1 MGVFLRLAVREVR
14 LSQYCD
20 VKTLAKPCRPLI
32 ITETKAWKQVQNG
45 YNKPPKQQYARVSGS
60 PPA

>member
-14 LSQYCD
+14 FSQYCD

-45 YNKPPKQQYARVSGS
+45 YNKPPKQQ
-60 PPA
+60 